1 MQYANILT
9 SSKKPKRNHLLLV
22 ILAFCI
28 IGAIFVIR
36 SFAATYT
43 TAQAEDIQ
51 FSRKAVQQDSSK
63 GKIAA
68 LYWGASGSTNVTVP
82 TTTTKLVVDARA
94 QNCEGSPKMLVQIDG
109 QTVFDTVIPQE
120 SWQAYSIP
128 VNLQR
133 GTYVVTIAF
142 TNDFAKADPNDTKRI
157 TCDRNLFLD
166 KLVFV
171 GNDKTPTTPTVLE
184 AEDMSRGNLIIL
196 SDGQVQN
203 DRALTFWTNST
214 ANGSVVLP
222 RPATQLVAHVKGSQ
236 CGGKPKLRVQVD
248 GKDVINK
255 GVGFSN
261 WGQIS
266 ANLKDL
272 APGEHRVTVSF
283 TNDYVRYKYGRLT
296 CDRNLY
302 VDKIVFES
310 PMPPQQPV
318 VRVPAAPTALQVV
331 RYENKTVTLQAQ
343 VSSTTVT
350 AGVGYTINGKSGPP
364 VPDPSNANGVVT
376 FSIPNIEPSS
386 TIVMKVA
393 GKNAAGVGPESAALS
408 YIVPGVV
415 PTPGPGPGPQ
425 LTGNVIGLHTGARDI
440 DYRATQSLRPRL
452 VRVGGL
458 SADMSRAQID
468 TIAKEYAKTN
478 TRIIALVDFN
488 GAAPS
493 EAVSRNVG
501 TWANVPG
508 VEAIEFGNE
517 PWLQNE
523 AWDYAQYARS
533 FKAAQ
538 QAVNAVNPN
547 MTLIA
552 VGDSA
557 NRSHR
562 PGLRVMQALKAVG
575 VKPKAIQIHPYGPNY
590 INRLQDAR
598 RDLADVGWANQVEI
612 WVTEVGLS
620 TDNGRIVRQGGAA
633 NNYGWN
639 TSMSYA
645 EASQVITKV
654 TSDLQLQGIKRIILY
669 MGTDYRSPGSSDERE
684 YFFGLTKADGSD
696 KGELSATARRLFNP

>member
-1 MQYANILT
+1 MQYANILK

-43 TAQAEDIQ
+43 TVQAEDIL
-51 FSRKAVQQDSSK
+51 FSRKAVLQDSSK
-63 GKIAA
+63 GKVAG

-82 TTTTKLVVDARA
+82 TTTTKLVVDTRA
-94 QNCEGSPKMLVQIDG
+94 QSCEGSPNMLVQVDG
-109 QTVFDTVIPQE
+109 QTIYDRTISQE

-142 TNDFAKADPNDTKRI
+142 TNDFAKADPNDPQHI

-171 GNDKTPTTPTVLE
+171 GNDKMPTTSTVLQ
-184 AEDMSRGNLIIL
+184 AEDTVRNNWVSL
-196 SDGQVQN
+196 SDGQEQN
-203 DRALTFWTNST
+203 DRAVTFWTNSSI
-214 ANGSVVLP
+214 NGSVVLS

-248 GKDVINK
+248 GKDIINK
-255 GVGFSN
+255 GVGFSE

-266 ANLKDL
+266 ADLKDL
-272 APGEHRVTVSF
+272 APGEHRVTISF
-283 TNDYVRYKYGRLT
+283 TNDYVRYKYGRVA
-296 CDRNLY
+296 CDRNLH

-310 PMPPQQPV
+310 LMPPQQPIIKT
-318 VRVPAAPTALQVV
+318 PAAPTALQVV
-331 RYENKTVTLQAQ
+331 RYENKIVTLQAQ
-343 VSSTTVT
+343 VSNATVT
-350 AGVGYTINGKSGPP
+350 AGVGYTVNGQTGPP
-364 VPDPSNANGVVT
+364 VPDAASINSMVT
-376 FSIPNIEPSS
+376 FAIPNVEPGS
-386 TIVMKVA
+386 TVVMKVA
-393 GKNAAGVGPESAALS
+393 GKNAAGIGPESPSLSFVAPAAT
-408 YIVPGVV
+408 PA
-415 PTPGPGPGPQ
+415 PGPGPGPQ

-440 DYRATQSLRPRL
+440 DYRATKSLRPRL

-488 GAAPS
+488 GAAPA
-493 EAVSRNVG
+493 EAVSRNIG
-501 TWANVPG
+501 SWANVPG

-533 FKAAQ
+533 FKTAQ

-598 RDLADVGWANQVEI
+598 RDIAEVGWANQVDI

-620 TDNGRIVRQGGAA
+620 TDNGRTVRQGGAA

-639 TSMSYA
+639 TSMSYS
-645 EASQVITKV
+645 EASQVITKI

-669 MGTDYRSPGSSDERE
+669 MGTDYRNPGTSDERE